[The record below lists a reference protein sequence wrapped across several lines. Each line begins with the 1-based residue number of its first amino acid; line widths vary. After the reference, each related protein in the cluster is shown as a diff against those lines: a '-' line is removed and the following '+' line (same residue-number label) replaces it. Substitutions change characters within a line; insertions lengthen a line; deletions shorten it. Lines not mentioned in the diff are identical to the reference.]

1 MCHSEK
7 LTLTCV
13 CCPVGCELEVERT
26 SVAQATYLSG
36 AACATGKR
44 SRPAEANSPQR
55 VVTPTVIVTG
65 VAPPLPVKTAGPVP
79 RELVGDVTAA
89 AKRAAEQM
97 SASVRRGDVVVRD
110 VCGTGVDVVAT
121 ADTR

>member
-1 MCHSEK
+1 M
-7 LTLTCV
+7 
-13 CCPVGCELEVERT
+13 
-26 SVAQATYLSG
+26 AT
-36 AACATGKR
+36 
-44 SRPAEANSPQR
+44 
-55 VVTPTVIVTG
+55 
-65 VAPPLPVKTAGPVP
+65 PLPVKTAGPVP
-79 RELVGDVTAA
+79 RELAGDVTAA